1 MQPRIPQGLS
11 GRAPMMMG
19 MNRMPRPGLFGGAQQ
34 MNSGGGLLSRILG
47 RGTAARGMGM
57 NGLMGM
63 QNAGRAAA
71 GGGSFLQNLT
81 NPSGLSG
88 ILNNTQQVLKT
99 AQTVGPMI
107 QQYGPIVRNLPAM
120 WKIYRGFKNTP
131 SDSEDE
137 KSETNETSEESKST
151 SNDSSKKRKTVKNKK
166 SSSKKGSSMEKQTA
180 SKPSTTVSREKGA
193 SVPKL
198 YI

>member
-1 MQPRIPQGLS
+1 MQPRIPQGFS
-11 GRAPMMMG
+11 GRAPMMG
-19 MNRMPRPGLFGGAQQ
+19 MNRMARPGLFGGAQQ
-34 MNSGGGLLSRILG
+34 MNSGGGLLSKILG
-47 RGTAARGMGM
+47 RGGSAARGTGM

-63 QNAGRAAA
+63 QNAGRAAT

-88 ILNNTQQVLKT
+88 ILNNTQQVIKT
-99 AQTVGPMI
+99 AQTIGPMI

-120 WKIYRGFKNTP
+120 WKIYRGFKNA
-131 SDSEDE
+131 SADSEDE
-137 KSETNETSEESKST
+137 KSETNETSEKKHSNA
-151 SNDSSKKRKTVKNKK
+151 NDSSKKKKPTKNKK
-166 SSSKKGSSMEKQTA
+166 NGSKRETAKEKQTT
-180 SKPSTTVSREKGA
+180 SKPSTAVSQEKGA